1 VGKRPAMGDD
11 VLHSTTSV
19 SVSKLLPSYELNAY
33 NELVTRMRSVTMHPL
48 GLLLTKFF
56 HPNEDVKLP
65 TEIEF
70 EPVSSIEQMNDCQL
84 VDLNKCVSDWARV
97 GNESSTNKA
106 LSLIRSLTESVN
118 NGWSNNALYA
128 SHQDSL
134 ELIETASNTSHTT
147 YYDLVVHRAAN
158 KERNVA
164 ADPAALLI
172 KVGHTRCHPL
182 TKMSE
187 DIYTE
192 RILMMDMLVDPM
204 LLAVVRFVTDNSTN
218 EFQQAE
224 VVVFLVIRCEDQ
236 DFRTALLWRGI
247 PKNKIEFSTHLAKIL
262 QAAEFAVDWN
272 SRATNRHH
280 HVYLGPHCCRIGNL
294 VRSDSKHCWF
304 VVEQESHQLYYSACR
319 RFRCFGA
326 TIIVSD
332 SPSAIP
338 MCICCPY

>member
-19 SVSKLLPSYELNAY
+19 SVSKWLPSYELNAY

-70 EPVSSIEQMNDCQL
+70 EPVSSIEQMNDCRL
-84 VDLNKCVSDWARV
+84 VDLNKCVSDWARI

-118 NGWSNNALYA
+118 NGWSNNELYA

-134 ELIETASNTSHTT
+134 ELIETASNTSHTI
-147 YYDLVVHRAAN
+147 YYDLVVHRATN
-158 KERNVA
+158 NERNVA

-172 KVGHTRCHPL
+172 KVGHTQCHPL
-182 TKMSE
+182 PKMNE

-192 RILMMDMLVDPM
+192 KILLMDMLVDPM
-204 LLAVVRFVTDNSTN
+204 LMAIVRVVMVNSTN
-218 EFQQAE
+218 DFQQAE
-224 VVVFLVIRCEDQ
+224 VVVFLVIRSGDQ
-236 DFRTALLWRGI
+236 DFRTAMLWRGI
-247 PKNKIEFSTHLAKIL
+247 AKNMVEFSAHLCKIM
-262 QAAEFAVDWN
+262 QATEFVVDWN
-272 SRATNRHH
+272 SRAAHGHRHE
-280 HVYLGPHCCRIGNL
+280 YLGPHCCRIGNQ
-294 VRSDSKHCWF
+294 VRADSKHCRL
-304 VVEQESHQLYYSACR
+304 VVEQESHRLYYSACR
-319 RFRCFGA
+319 
-326 TIIVSD
+326 VSGV
-332 SPSAIP
+332 SVLR
-338 MCICCPY
+338 